1 MCLYRGMVLILTN
14 NASENWTSLT
24 TKLLSKLNFDL
35 LTHLLIHILMKPTTS
50 DINLFRRILPFC
62 MIWWLKCLN
71 IFLKKQ
77 MIYFAS
83 TGQCWFFNHQLSWE
97 YNDTNKCC
105 YVCWFSATTD
115 DSEWWVGGWVGGWG
129 VNGPNII
136 SGALFRQ
143 CYRDTIDTS
152 PQSDYCRQRTWNP
165 HVSLYWEARRCQN
178 GWIFGNCPLSNAQ
191 CIPPTHYEFPS
202 PPQFFAFCLFSLSG
216 CPPHNQNSVG
226 RHAFVLPL
234 VMAGP

>member
-1 MCLYRGMVLILTN
+1 MQVRT
-14 NASENWTSLT
+14 E
-24 TKLLSKLNFDL
+24 
-35 LTHLLIHILMKPTTS
+35 HLLQPNYYQNSILIFLLICSSTFWW
-50 DINLFRRILPFC
+50 NLFRRILPFC
-62 MIWWLKCLN
+62 MMWWLKCLN

-115 DSEWWVGGWVGGWG
+115 DSEWWVGGWVG

-165 HVSLYWEARRCQN
+165 HVSLYWMDEFSE
-178 GWIFGNCPLSNAQ
+178 IVLSPMDSAFP
-191 CIPPTHYEFPS
+191 PPTMNSHPHLSSLPS
-202 PPQFFAFCLFSLSG
+202 ACFLSLG
-216 CPPHNQNSVG
+216 APHTTKILS
-226 RHAFVLPL
+226 
-234 VMAGP
+234 AGTLLSFLLLWLDHNT